1 VGDLPDA
8 SDSVFDDDGQMN
20 DELADL
26 DGPAL
31 LRIERSLAG
40 ASL

>member
-1 VGDLPDA
+1 
-8 SDSVFDDDGQMN
+8 MN